1 MTTRQHRYS
10 FQEIPAFDAKKDM
23 QRCAVLGVGMSFA
36 TSGRHA
42 NASDA
47 DFWRHRDGAIMV
59 RISWMGYAWSFR
71 ALLASGEPIPEE
83 AAALAHFADCV
94 QQELYRWM
102 TEDAADMPP
111 FDD

>member
-1 MTTRQHRYS
+1 MT
-10 FQEIPAFDAKKDM
+10 QEAFSLKAVEPFDASKDM
-23 QRCAVLGVGMSFA
+23 QRCTVPGVGMSFA
-36 TSGRHA
+36 TNDRHA
-42 NASDA
+42 NASNA

-59 RISWMGYAWSFR
+59 RICWMDYVWSFR
-71 ALLASGEPIPEE
+71 ALLASDEPIPEE
-83 AAALAHFADCV
+83 AVALAHFEEHV

>member
-1 MTTRQHRYS
+1 MTTSQGIYS
-10 FQEIPAFDAKKDM
+10 IQEVDAFDARQDM
-23 QRCAVLGVGMSFA
+23 RRCSVPGVGMGFA

-42 NASDA
+42 NTSDA

-59 RISWMGYAWSFR
+59 RISWMDYVWSFR
-71 ALLASGEPIPEE
+71 AQLASGEPIPEI
-83 AAALAHFADCV
+83 AVALAHFEEHV

-102 TEDAADMPP
+102 TEDAADIPP

>member
-1 MTTRQHRYS
+1 MTASQDNYS
-10 FQEIPAFDAKKDM
+10 FQEVAAFNARQGM
-23 QRCAVLGVGMSFA
+23 RRCTVTGVGMGFA

-42 NASDA
+42 NTANA
-47 DFWRHRDGAIMV
+47 DFWRHRDDAIMV
-59 RISWMGYAWSFR
+59 RVSWMGYVWSFR
-71 ALLASGEPIPEE
+71 ALLASGKPIPEE
-83 AAALAHFADCV
+83 AVALTHFEEHV

>member
-1 MTTRQHRYS
+1 MT
-10 FQEIPAFDAKKDM
+10 QEAFSLKAVEPFDASKDM
-23 QRCAVLGVGMSFA
+23 QRCTVPGVGMSFA
-36 TSGRHA
+36 TNDRHA
-42 NASDA
+42 NASNA

-59 RISWMGYAWSFR
+59 RICWMDYVWSFR
-71 ALLASGEPIPEE
+71 ALLAV
-83 AAALAHFADCV
+83 ALAHFEEHV